1 MQPRWLASRGGI
13 LVGMANLQR
22 ISHRGRL
29 AAVVV
34 AGQAIIE
41 DTLSDEDFH
50 HVQAMCLYSL
60 ELAEQGREYE
70 YTDHDADQYARAARA
85 HR

>member
-1 MQPRWLASRGGI
+1 MQPRWLASRGAI
-13 LVGMANLQR
+13 LAGMANLQR

-41 DTLSDEDFH
+41 NTLSDEDFR
-50 HVQAMCLYSL
+50 HVQAMCLYAL
-60 ELAEQGREYE
+60 ELAEQDRAEA
-70 YTDHDADQYARAARA
+70 YTDHDADQYARAAFA
-85 HR
+85 GG